1 MSCRNQ
7 LLLTI
12 EDLIELSWGGM
23 GHKAGCYADL
33 WKQIKQIHD
42 LKKKNQ

>member
-1 MSCRNQ
+1 MLHHNQ
-7 LLLTI
+7 LTI

-33 WKQIKQIHD
+33 WKQIKQIRD
-42 LKKKNQ
+42 LKKKKKKV